1 MSWSDPQL
9 QKPSKQ
15 NSKKVSKQRKSIN
28 AMKSQKN
35 FKTADVGLKAEDRIT
50 NRQNAD
56 LLGNKLVKRSQ
67 PKMAKGCMNNEVDKR
82 MFTNLEKEL
91 DDYVE
96 KKSMKNH
103 KGNSSAANRYKAA
116 DGPEPKMAK

>member
-1 MSWSDPQL
+1 
-9 QKPSKQ
+9 
-15 NSKKVSKQRKSIN
+15 
-28 AMKSQKN
+28 MKSQKN
-35 FKTADVGLKAEDRIT
+35 FKTADVGMKQENRIT

-67 PKMAKGCMNNEVDKR
+67 PKLAKDCMDNEVDKR

-116 DGPEPKMAK
+116 DRPEPKMAKLKKISSEAFKRSQFRSPQLQENKDI